1 MNLKTVSAALAA
13 VVLAVGMTACHRD
26 NAGAGSSSNQYG
38 KRSGSAAT
46 GSSSSSPSSMDSQSG
61 KTAPSGADSSSSS
74 STSGSSSK

>member
-46 GSSSSSPSSMDSQSG
+46 GSSV
-61 KTAPSGADSSSSS
+61 DSSSSS
-74 STSGSSSK
+74 SGQSAPAGASGNSK

>member
-1 MNLKTVSAALAA
+1 MNLKPVSAAFAA

-46 GSSSSSPSSMDSQSG
+46 GSSSSSQAAPGGASG
-61 KTAPSGADSSSSS
+61 N
-74 STSGSSSK
+74 SK

>member
-46 GSSSSSPSSMDSQSG
+46 GSSSSSQAAPGGASG
-61 KTAPSGADSSSSS
+61 N
-74 STSGSSSK
+74 SK